1 MVLISVFL
9 IMRTY
14 CDTAFHNH
22 FSFLFLLPQ
31 HMHSTVDPDESGYE
45 QYVQDTDRQ
54 YQACTARCACYGWP
68 SEVTFPEP
76 AEYDDS
82 GSSDSRPEADHG
94 HHFYEGP
101 FLRMIFTRLARLPY
115 QVKIIF

>member
-1 MVLISVFL
+1 
-9 IMRTY
+9 MRTY